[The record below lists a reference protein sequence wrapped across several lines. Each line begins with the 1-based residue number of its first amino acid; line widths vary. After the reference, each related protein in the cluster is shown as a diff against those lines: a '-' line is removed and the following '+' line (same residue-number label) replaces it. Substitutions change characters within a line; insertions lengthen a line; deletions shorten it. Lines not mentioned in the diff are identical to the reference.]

1 MNMVKALGLS
11 LDELNI
17 MEYGMVMDML
27 IEKGNDDVKYKQ
39 LATQA
44 DFDRF

>member
-1 MNMVKALGLS
+1 MCVGLGLS
-11 LDELNI
+11 LSDLDRI
-17 MEYGMVMDML
+17 EYGMVMDMI
-27 IEKGNDDVKYKQ
+27 IEQGNNDHEYKQ

>member
-1 MNMVKALGLS
+1 MVKALGLS

-27 IEKGNDDVKYKQ
+27 IENGNDDVKYKQ